1 MSLKDLNTL
10 GQSVWLDY
18 IRRQLIESGQLAALI
33 RDDGLRGVTSNP
45 SLFEKAIAESNDYT
59 DAIARMPNRS
69 AGDIYEQLA
78 LEDIRAAADVFR
90 PVYDQTGRAD
100 GYVSLEVSP
109 LLANDTAGSIDEAR
123 RLWKRVERDNVMI
136 KIPATQ
142 AGIPAIRQLLSE
154 GININITLL
163 FSRAVY
169 AQVIGAHLD
178 ALEAIAARG
187 GKLDKI
193 ASVASF
199 FVSRIDTAVD
209 RLLRQKP
216 EGAALVGKVAIA
228 NARLAYQD
236 WKELL
241 RTPRWQALAAKGAR
255 PQRLLWASTGTKDPQ
270 FSDVLYV
277 ESLIGPETIDT
288 IPPATLSA
296 FRDHGKVTATLEA
309 DLAEA
314 RAVLDALPKL
324 GISLTE
330 ITDRLTVEGVESFSH
345 SFEKLM
351 QAVDKKRTAVA

>member
-45 SLFEKAIAESNDYT
+45 SLFEKAIAESDDYT
-59 DAIARMPNRS
+59 GAIDRMQDRS
-69 AGDIYEQLA
+69 AGDIYEELA
-78 LEDIRAAADVFR
+78 IGDIRAAADLFR
-90 PVYDQTGRAD
+90 PVYDETKRAD

-109 LLANDTAGSIDEAR
+109 LLANDTAGTIEEAR
-123 RLWKRVERDNVMI
+123 RLWRRVDRENVMI
-136 KIPATQ
+136 KVPATP
-142 AGIPAIRQLLSE
+142 AGIPAIRQLLAE

-163 FSRAVY
+163 FSRDVY
-169 AQVIGAHLD
+169 AQVAEAHLA
-178 ALEAIAARG
+178 ALEDIAARG
-187 GKLDKI
+187 GALDKI

-209 RLLRQKP
+209 RLLEKKP

-236 WKELL
+236 WKKRLSS
-241 RTPRWQALAAKGAR
+241 PRWQALAAKGAR
-255 PQRLLWASTGTKDPQ
+255 PQRLLWASTGTKDPR

-288 IPPATLSA
+288 IPPATLNA
-296 FRDHGKVTATLEA
+296 FRDHGKVSPTLESN
-309 DLAEA
+309 LAEA
-314 RAVLDALPKL
+314 RAVIDALPEL

-330 ITDRLTVEGVESFSH
+330 VTDRLTAEGVDAFSR
-345 SFEKLM
+345 SFEQLM
-351 QAVDKKRTAVA
+351 KAVERKRAAA